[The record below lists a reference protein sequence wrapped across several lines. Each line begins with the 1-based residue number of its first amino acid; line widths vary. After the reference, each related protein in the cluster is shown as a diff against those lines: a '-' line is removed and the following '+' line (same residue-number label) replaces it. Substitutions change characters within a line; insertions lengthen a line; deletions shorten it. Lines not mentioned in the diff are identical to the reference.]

1 MIPGAAPGIAPGVV
15 RLRARGLRKAYAGTV
30 ALAGVDLELR
40 AGEMLALVG
49 ANGAGKSTL
58 VKAICGAET
67 PDAGTLEVDRR
78 PVTLRGVADAL
89 AAGIAVAH
97 QQVAVI
103 PSLTGAQNIM
113 LGREPVRAGLIRG
126 GDLRAEARRL
136 ADRFGVQVALDQ
148 ECGEM
153 GLGETKILD
162 ILKALAHDPAILV
175 LDEPTASL
183 TLAETGRLFAFLADL
198 RRQGLSILF
207 ISHHLAKVFTHC
219 DRVAVLRDGRKV
231 HDGPVAETT
240 LPEVVRLMVG
250 RAVETVDWT
259 SHAADGEPVMDL
271 RGLRVGTL
279 DVPEL
284 VVRRGEVVGIAG
296 VLGAG
301 QTALLERLAGV
312 PHPARADRARLASL
326 PRLPRSV
333 AEAVGAGIVLVADD
347 RLRKAVFRGLS
358 VEENLLSASLAL
370 PQVTR
375 WGFVRARAALALARA
390 VIGRLRVKCTGPHQD
405 IAQLSGG
412 NQQKVAFGRW
422 LARAADD
429 AASGQGGPP
438 AVLLLDNPTEGVDV
452 GSKAELHALVR
463 NLARQGAAV
472 LVASAEFAELAA
484 LCDRVYCI
492 ARGSARSCLLRDALS
507 EDRLVLE
514 VS

>member
-1 MIPGAAPGIAPGVV
+1 MTQGVAPGGCPGRV
-15 RLRARGLRKAYAGTV
+15 RLSARGLRKAYAGTV
-30 ALAGVDLELR
+30 ALASVGLDLR

-58 VKAICGAET
+58 VKAICGAEI
-67 PDAGTLEVDRR
+67 PDAGTLEVDGR
-78 PVTLRGVADAL
+78 PVALRGVADAL

-126 GDLRAEARRL
+126 GQVRAEAQRL
-136 ADRFGVQVALDQ
+136 ADRFGVRIALDR
-148 ECGEM
+148 ECGEL

-162 ILKALAHDPAILV
+162 ILKALARDPAILV

-183 TLAETGRLFAFLADL
+183 TLAESQRLFAFLAGL
-198 RRQGLSILF
+198 RQQGLSILF
-207 ISHHLAKVFTHC
+207 ISHHLSEVFAHC

-231 HDGPVAETT
+231 HDGPVAETS

-250 RAVETVDWT
+250 RAVEAADWT
-259 SHAADGEPVMDL
+259 SHAAEGEPVVAL
-271 RGLRVGTL
+271 RDVRVGAL

-284 VVRRGEVVGIAG
+284 VVRRGEVVGVAG

-301 QTALLERLAGV
+301 QTGLLERLAGV
-312 PHPARADRARLASL
+312 PHPAQAERVALGSL
-326 PRLPRSV
+326 SRLPRSV
-333 AEAVGAGIVLVADD
+333 AEAVEAGIVLVADD

-358 VEENLLSASLAL
+358 VEENLLSASLAQ
-370 PQVTR
+370 PQVSR

-390 VIGRLRVKCTGPHQD
+390 VIARLRVKCAGPQQD

-422 LARAADD
+422 LARAADG
-429 AASGQGGPP
+429 ARSGPGDRPS
-438 AVLLLDNPTEGVDV
+438 VLLLDNPTEGVDV

-463 NLARQGAAV
+463 DLARQGAAV

-492 ARGSARSCLLRDALS
+492 AQGAARACLPREALS